1 MHAILEVCEGHPL
14 LPSLIEGRLRMRLE
28 VVDGWPIELKLP
40 QLLDALEKLLLGF
53 LAKQLLMHLN
63 PEARC
68 CCS

>member
-1 MHAILEVCEGHPL
+1 
-14 LPSLIEGRLRMRLE
+14 MRLE
-28 VVDGWPIELKLP
+28 VVDGWPIELELP
-40 QLLDALEKLLLGF
+40 QLLDALEELLLGF